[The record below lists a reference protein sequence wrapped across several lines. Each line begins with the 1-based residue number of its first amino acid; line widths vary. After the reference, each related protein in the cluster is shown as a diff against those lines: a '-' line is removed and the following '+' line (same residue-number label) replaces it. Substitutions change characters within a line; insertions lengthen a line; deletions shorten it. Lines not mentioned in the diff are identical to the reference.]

1 MKNILF
7 LLITLFLA
15 GSISA
20 QDHSAEEMAMM
31 QEVFGDEKR
40 TIIQENVNLEGVD
53 TDKFWKLYDQYEDQ
67 RKDIGMEKMKLLKSY
82 TTKQG
87 NMTPLQAQ
95 EMLAQ
100 AADLRSAEDKL
111 IMNFTKRIEKISNPF
126 VAVQFYQIEHYIS
139 DGIRF
144 SILNSVDFI
153 QD

>member
-7 LLITLFLA
+7 FILTLFLA
-15 GSISA
+15 GNVAA
-20 QDHSAEEMAMM
+20 QDYTTEEIELM

-40 TIIQENVNLEGVD
+40 TIIEENVNLEGVD
-53 TDKFWKLYDQYEDQ
+53 TDKFWKLYDQYEADRQ
-67 RKDIGMEKMKLLKSY
+67 EIGMAKMKLLKQYS
-82 TTKQG
+82 TKQG
-87 NMTPLQAQ
+87 NMTALQAQ
-95 EMLAQ
+95 EMLNE
-100 AADLRSAEDKL
+100 AANLRSSEDKL

-144 SILNSVDFI
+144 SLLNSIDFI

>member
-7 LLITLFLA
+7 FILSLFLV
-15 GSISA
+15 GSVSA
-20 QDHSAEEMAMM
+20 QDYSAEEIELM
-31 QEVFGDEKR
+31 QEVFGNEKR
-40 TIIQENVNLEGVD
+40 TIIEENVNLEGVD
-53 TDKFWKLYDQYEDQ
+53 TDKFWKLYDQYEADRQ
-67 RKDIGMEKMKLLKSY
+67 DIGMEKMKLLKSY
-82 TTKQG
+82 SNKQG

-100 AADLRSAEDKL
+100 AANLRSAEDKL

-144 SILNSVDFI
+144 SILNSIDFI

>member
-7 LLITLFLA
+7 FILTLFLA
-15 GSISA
+15 GNVAA
-20 QDHSAEEMAMM
+20 QDYTTEEIELM

-40 TIIQENVNLEGVD
+40 TIIEENVNLEGVD
-53 TDKFWKLYDQYEDQ
+53 TDKFWKLYDQYEADRQ
-67 RKDIGMEKMKLLKSY
+67 EIGMAKMKLLKQY

-87 NMTPLQAQ
+87 NMTALQAQ
-95 EMLAQ
+95 EMLNE
-100 AADLRSAEDKL
+100 AANLRSSEDKL

-144 SILNSVDFI
+144 SLLNSIDFI

>member
-1 MKNILF
+1 MKR
-7 LLITLFLA
+7 ITLFIVALFFA
-15 GSISA
+15 NLLSA
-20 QDHSAEEMAMM
+20 QDYSAEEIQLI

-40 TIIQENVNLEGVD
+40 EIIAQNINMEGVD
-53 TDKFWKLYDQYEDQ
+53 TDAFWKLYDKYEAD
-67 RKDIGMEKMKLLKSY
+67 RKGIGQEKMELLKQY

-95 EMLAQ
+95 EMLSK
-100 AADLRSAEDKL
+100 AADLRAAEDKL
-111 IMNFTKRIEKISNPF
+111 IMNYTKRIDKISNPF

-144 SILNSVDFI
+144 SLLNNIDFI